1 MRRVSAALCLALVA
15 LGGCVTP
22 SPPTGPRRAL
32 PLVQDG
38 QILVVTSGESRFS
51 VMHEGNVQL
60 DPTLDDVLRWVPY
73 GALWR
78 AVAQLAVSG
87 VNELSEAER
96 RAAAAPHVR
105 GLAPRSVVAEAF
117 ARALVGTGEIREV
130 RTLDREPLGADRRG
144 AVAIVR
150 LAVPRWGLLR
160 VREGKP
166 DLVAAFADV
175 SAQAVV
181 PETGA
186 VLWAHEE
193 DVTHPERLPLDAFTR
208 DRQFTRQGIV
218 DVLERAGRRLAAE
231 YLYATMPG
239 R

>member
-22 SPPTGPRRAL
+22 SPPPGPRRAL
-32 PLVQDG
+32 PLAPDG
-38 QILVVTSGESRFS
+38 PIVVVTSGESRFS

-73 GALWR
+73 GAIWR

-87 VNELSEAER
+87 VNVLSEAER
-96 RAAAAPHVR
+96 RAATAPHVR
-105 GLAPRSVVAEAF
+105 GLAPRTVVAEAF
-117 ARALVGTGEIREV
+117 ARALVGTGGIREV

-150 LAVPRWGLLR
+150 LAVPRWGVVR
-160 VREGKP
+160 VREGNP

-186 VLWAHEE
+186 VLWEHEE

-208 DRQFTRQGIV
+208 DRQFTRQGLV